1 MKILVIEDEKSL
13 SESIIK
19 YLKQE
24 GHVCESAMDF
34 NSAENKVG
42 SYDYDCLIV
51 DITLPGG
58 NGLDII
64 RKLKKGDSQAGIII
78 ISAKNSINDKVV
90 GLDMGADDYLTKP
103 FHLSELNARLK
114 SLIRR
119 RNFEGKT
126 EIKLKEITIIPDI
139 WIGMV
144 SVNNQQLSLTK
155 KEYDLLMY
163 FVSNKNRVLTKD
175 AIAEHLWGDNID
187 SADSFDFIYNHI
199 KNLRKKLIEKGCSDY
214 IKTVYSMGYKFSVE

>member
-1 MKILVIEDEKSL
+1 MKILLIEDEISL
-13 SESIIK
+13 SESITN

-24 GHVCESAMDF
+24 GYVCETALDFKSAD
-34 NSAENKVG
+34 EKIG

-64 RKLKKGDSQAGIII
+64 RKLKKNSQAGVIIV
-78 ISAKNSINDKVV
+78 SAKNSLDDKIT
-90 GLDMGADDYLTKP
+90 GLDIGADDYITKP

-114 SLIRR
+114 SLLRR
-119 RNFEGKT
+119 KNFEGKK
-126 EIKLKEITIIPDI
+126 EIKLNEISIVPDTQV
-139 WIGMV
+139 V
-144 SVNNQQLSLTK
+144 SVNDKHLDLTK

-163 FVSNKNRVLTKD
+163 FITNKDRVLTKD

-187 SADSFDFIYNHI
+187 SADSFDFIYTHI
-199 KNLRKKLIEKGCSDY
+199 KNLRKKLIEKGAADY
-214 IKTVYSMGYKFSVE
+214 IKTVYGMGYKFSLK

>member
-1 MKILVIEDEKSL
+1 MKILVIEDEKAL
-13 SESIIK
+13 SESIVK

-24 GHVCESAMDF
+24 GHVCESALNYNTAD
-34 NSAENKVG
+34 NKVG

-64 RKLKKGDSQAGIII
+64 RKLRKEDSQAGVII
-78 ISAKNSINDKVV
+78 ISAKNSLDDKLV
-90 GLDMGADDYLTKP
+90 GLDIGADDYLTKP

-114 SLIRR
+114 SLLRR
-119 RNFEGKT
+119 RNFDGKK
-126 EIKLKEITIIPDI
+126 EININEITITPDLEL
-139 WIGMV
+139 V
-144 SVNNQQLSLTK
+144 SVNNKQLFLTK

-163 FVSNKNRVLTKD
+163 FVTNKNRVLTKD

-187 SADSFDFIYNHI
+187 ASDSFDFIYNHI
-199 KNLRKKLIEKGCSDY
+199 KNLRKKLIEKGCPDY
-214 IKTVYSMGYKFSVE
+214 IKTVYAMGYKFVLE